1 MTPPLKG
8 PQPCP
13 VLARLPELM
22 DREAELTAL
31 RWAASHVMDSHDR
44 AALRL
49 AEGNPN
55 ELLPTECTCSI
66 CRQVRPFVD
75 RKTTAYPGV
84 H

>member
-1 MTPPLKG
+1 MPKPG
-8 PQPCP
+8 EEPRRCP

-49 AEGNPN
+49 ADGNPSM
-55 ELLPTECTCSI
+55 LLPKECTCSI
-66 CRQVRPFVD
+66 CRQVRPFVGL
-75 RKTTAYPGV
+75 KTATLEV